1 MMSHPPISQSYNN
14 DLTDLQSSY
23 RTTYR
28 MLQKVQETAVTRGD
42 KELINGMISDVQY
55 AIEWMRTGIC
65 PGNRRGIERRAAY
78 QREKLMDPSQMQT
91 YIEQQH
97 RLTPASVI
105 TEHQRDQLEH
115 ALSQLS
121 SRERECYELHY
132 GMCYSF
138 QEIASLLALKKGTV
152 QYYLQTAQK
161 KINAVM

>member
-1 MMSHPPISQSYNN
+1 MTPHPIAPSYSEG
-14 DLTDLQSSY
+14 LSDLQSSY
-23 RTTYR
+23 RSTCR
-28 MLQKVQETAVTRGD
+28 MLQKAQETTVVRGD
-42 KELINGMISDVQY
+42 RELINGMISDVQF
-55 AIEWMRTGIC
+55 AIDWMQTGKC

-97 RLTPASVI
+97 HVAPSSVI
-105 TEHQRDQLEH
+105 TEQQRHRLEH
-115 ALSQLS
+115 ALSHLS

-138 QEIASLLALKKGTV
+138 QEIASLLVLKKGTV

-161 KINAVM
+161 KIHSVK